1 MKVIILAGG
10 YGTRLSEETDL
21 RPKPM
26 VEIGGYP
33 IIYHIMK
40 IYSYYGF
47 NDFIIALGYKGYII
61 KEYFANYLLHNS
73 DVSIDLPEN
82 KIEILNKRAEN
93 WKVTL
98 VDTGLDTQTG
108 GRIKRL
114 QTLIGKNR
122 FMLTY
127 GDGVSNVDIHELLKF
142 HESHGKYVTVTAVKP
157 GGKYGQL
164 EIEDGKEV
172 RTFMEKP
179 PDDGSWVN
187 GGFFVLEPEAFDYID
202 SDETMWES
210 TPLEKLASDGQLIAY
225 KHSGFWKCMDTL
237 KDKRDLERMWLSENA
252 KWAVWVKK

>member
-33 IIYHIMK
+33 IIHHIMK
-40 IYSYYGF
+40 IYSHYGF

-73 DVSIDLPEN
+73 DIFIDLSEN
-82 KIEILNKRAEN
+82 KIEILNKRVEN

-114 QTLIGKNR
+114 QRLIGNNR
-122 FMLTY
+122 FMMTY
-127 GDGVSNVDIHELLKF
+127 GDGVSDVNVKKLVEF
-142 HESHGKYVTVTAVKP
+142 HESHKKYATVTAVQP

-164 EIEDGKEV
+164 EIGYNNEI

-179 PDDGSWVN
+179 PGDGSWVN
-187 GGFFVLEPEAFDYID
+187 GGFFVLEPKIFDYID
-202 SDETMWES
+202 SDETIWES
-210 TPLEKLASDGQLIAY
+210 EPLERLAKDGKLMAF
-225 KHSGFWKCMDTL
+225 KHSGFWRCMDTL
-237 KDKRDLERMWLSENA
+237 KDKRDLERMWISGSQR
-252 KWAVWVKK
+252 WAVWAEK